1 MLGEIFQNDYRILW
15 ATSGEKALQIA
26 RSKIPD
32 LILLDI
38 MMPSMDGYKVCE
50 KLRKDDFTQSIPVIF
65 VTALEQ
71 TQYEMTG
78 LESGA
83 VDYLTKPINPG
94 IAKLRVRNHLQ
105 LKQARDQLE
114 RLADTDGLT
123 DIPNRRYFDQ
133 RMIQEWYRALRTQS
147 FLSLLIADIDFFKA
161 FNDSYGHLVG
171 DKCLK
176 RLTKTLSENLVRAT
190 DMVARYGGEEFV
202 CLLPNTDHKGLYL
215 IGEKLRHAVSALKIP
230 HRNSKVADHVTLS
243 LGGATMVPDSG
254 RNPEELL
261 KIADQNLYK
270 AKKEGRNRLIQS

>member
-1 MLGEIFQNDYRILW
+1 MLGEIFQNEYRILW
-15 ATSGEKALQIA
+15 ATSGKKALQIV

-38 MMPSMDGYKVCE
+38 MMPGMDGYKVCE
-50 KLRKDDFTQSIPVIF
+50 QLRKDPYTKAIPVIF

-71 TQYEMTG
+71 AQYEMTG

-83 VDYLTKPINPG
+83 IDYLTKPINPG

-105 LKQARDQLE
+105 LKQTRDQLE

-123 DIPNRRYFDQ
+123 GIPNRRYFDQ
-133 RMIQEWYRALRTQS
+133 HMTQEWYRALRKQS

-161 FNDSYGHLVG
+161 FNDHYGHLAG
-171 DKCLK
+171 DECLK
-176 RLTKTLSENLVRAT
+176 RIAKTLSENLVRAT

-202 CLLPNTDHKGLYL
+202 CLLPDTDQNGLYIL
-215 IGEKLRHAVSALKIP
+215 CEKLHHAVSVLEISHP
-230 HRNSKVADHVTLS
+230 DSKVADHVTLS
-243 LGGATMVPDSG
+243 LGGATIVPDSG

-270 AKKEGRNRLIQS
+270 AKKEGRNRFII

>member
-1 MLGEIFQNDYRILW
+1 MLGEIFQNEYQILW
-15 ATSGEKALQIA
+15 ATSGKKALQIA

-38 MMPSMDGYKVCE
+38 MMPGMDGYKVCE
-50 KLRKDDFTQSIPVIF
+50 KLHKDAYTKGIPVIF

-71 TQYEMTG
+71 AQYEMTG

-83 VDYLTKPINPG
+83 IDYLTKPINPG

-133 RMIQEWYRALRTQS
+133 YMTQEWYRALRRQS

-161 FNDSYGHLVG
+161 FNDHYGHLAG
-171 DKCLK
+171 DECLK
-176 RLTKTLSENLVRAT
+176 RIAKTLSENLVRAT

-202 CLLPNTDHKGLYL
+202 CLLPDTDHNGLYIL
-215 IGEKLRHAVSALKIP
+215 CEKLHHSVSALKISHP
-230 HRNSKVADHVTLS
+230 DSKVADHVTLS
-243 LGGATMVPDSG
+243 LGGATIVPDSG

-270 AKKEGRNRLIQS
+270 AKKEGRNRFII